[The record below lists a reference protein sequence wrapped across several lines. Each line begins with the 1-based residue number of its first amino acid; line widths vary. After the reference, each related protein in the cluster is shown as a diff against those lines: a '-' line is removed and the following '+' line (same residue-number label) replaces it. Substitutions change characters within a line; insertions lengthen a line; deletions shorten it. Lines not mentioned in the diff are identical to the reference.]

1 MKRLLLEPSNLHV
14 YMDLPIGFKLAD
26 LRAVSPLGN
35 PNPWVDHSPRRYRP
49 VEESC
54 IYLSFVL
61 APEYS
66 ATIKKERG

>member
-1 MKRLLLEPSNLHV
+1 MKRLLVEPSNLHV

-54 IYLSFVL
+54 IY
-61 APEYS
+61 
-66 ATIKKERG
+66 